1 MNTFYLPLKRR
12 DKSVIDNNFLKIK
25 TNSLLEEIM
34 FKNMRRDEKKL
45 SKEKAFNILKEGDY
59 GILATFGKDGY
70 PYGVP
75 MNYILYKDKIFLHC
89 APEGHKL
96 ENLKHN
102 NKVSFTVVGSY
113 ELKHA
118 AFTSKYESVIIF
130 GKANIVKGEIKK
142 EVLQEYIIKFSP
154 EFKTEGFN
162 YIEKAVDETT
172 IIQITI
178 EDIKG
183 KKND

>member
-1 MNTFYLPLKRR
+1 M
-12 DKSVIDNNFLKIK
+12 
-25 TNSLLEEIM
+25 
-34 FKNMRRDEKKL
+34 
-45 SKEKAFNILKEGDY
+45 
-59 GILATFGKDGY
+59 
-70 PYGVP
+70 
-75 MNYILYKDKIFLHC
+75 FLHC
-89 APEGHKL
+89 ATEGHKL

-113 ELKHA
+113 ELKPA